1 MTTDGIER
9 LEWGAFTDRMEWRQ
23 GEHVS
28 LIGPTGAGKTTL
40 AYALLP
46 LRKFATV
53 FGTKPRDSTL
63 EALIRRGGWERIHEW
78 DDRPPIIQTGRGVP
92 AQRLVLWP
100 RFNRMSDAAEHRRIF
115 REALHEMFAE
125 TGWGMFADE
134 VLYLSN
140 DLKLNP
146 ELKQIW
152 RQGRSINL
160 SLMAATQRPAWVPLE
175 LYSQATHL
183 FLWRTTDKRDL
194 ERLRDV
200 SGPVDARQLMS
211 AVQSLNWRAYEVLYV
226 NTRSGEVLITSPPK
240 V

>member
-1 MTTDGIER
+1 MNIER
-9 LEWGAFTDRMEWRQ
+9 LGWAEFTDRIVWRQ

-46 LRKFATV
+46 LRRFATV
-53 FGTKPRDSTL
+53 FGTKPSDSTL
-63 EALIRRGGWERIHEW
+63 EALIRRQDWTRIHEW
-78 DDRPPIIQTGRGVP
+78 SERPPMIDAGSGP
-92 AQRLVLWP
+92 APMRLALWP
-100 RFNRMSDAAEHRRIF
+100 KFNRMSDAATHRAIF

-125 TGWGMFADE
+125 RSWSMFADE
-134 VLYLSN
+134 VMYLSN
-140 DLKLNP
+140 DLGLGP

-152 RQGRSINL
+152 RQGRSIKL

-183 FLWRTTDKRDL
+183 FLWRTTDRRDL
-194 ERLRDV
+194 ERLRDI
-200 SGPVDARQLMS
+200 SGPVDARGLMEAVS
-211 AVQSLNWRAYEVLYV
+211 ALDFWKFEVLYV
-226 NTRSGEVLITSPPK
+226 NTRTGEVLITSPPK